1 MSNPTEDSVIA
12 DIITEFAQV
21 FAFARTRW
29 AGYAEQAHPDLK
41 GLSMMML
48 QTIKRR
54 DAITATELAQLLHT
68 DKAVVSRQVSKLREL
83 GFIEATPDE
92 ADRRVLR
99 LTVTAFAEQVLEDM
113 REKSSAAYHERFAGW
128 SAEELKQ
135 LRLLL
140 HRFNSST

>member
-1 MSNPTEDSVIA
+1 MSSPTDESVIA

-29 AGYAEQAHPDLK
+29 AGYAEQVHPDLK

-54 DAITATELAQLLHT
+54 DAVTATELAQILHT
-68 DKAVVSRQVSKLREL
+68 DKAVVSRQVAKLREL
-83 GFIEATPDE
+83 GFIEATADE

-99 LTVTAFAEQVLEDM
+99 LTVTPVAEQALERM
-113 REKSSAAYHERFAGW
+113 RESSSAAYHERFAGW
-128 SAEELKQ
+128 NSEELGQ
-135 LRLLL
+135 LRVLL
-140 HRFNSST
+140 HRFNSAS